1 MTHISPVELDTLFKT
16 LQTMYGAL
24 APERAAE
31 IRALVQRFGYL
42 PWSYHRAL
50 NELSP
55 AETLCGLEEKLC
67 LNKIFINGQFAWH
80 DLSPVRRA
88 GFKDATWLQREQH
101 LIKLTNL
108 MALGEGQPQDG
119 ACFAD
124 WLKYLLVLPAGN
136 PQAGV
141 LATTLYFLPFQ
152 DRDLGSA
159 YIPRSSAVSPLL
171 ADPALQSALGLN
183 AEAQVQRFLA
193 LCQLA
198 GHPIMYDVLPQ
209 TGRFSRMVLARPELV
224 RWFDLA
230 SLDQALR
237 PAIAR
242 LIAEWQ
248 PQIPRGA
255 AAALAG
261 LAYDRLNGIQRPA
274 PIEIRPWQ
282 AQFEAR
288 LLEIKKS
295 LSAEMMTAAAQRSI
309 QEKVRRIVA
318 EIEGW
323 KDGTQEV
330 GEAGI
335 TRQDTISAALMA
347 QGLWPAP
354 GGAWCSAGAPVYDGM
369 SHARAYPL
377 FRHFNASGQDVS
389 DQANLDCLTP
399 FYFAEWE
406 NGSLNAPVVSFFLDY
421 LQQWQERF
429 NFDAFRFDHVDH
441 IVDAVSVD
449 SQGRPLSYR
458 IPAEVLSEANR
469 RLKAAVPYFGTLAEY
484 MLWDRL
490 LQQYHQGMGFD
501 LLWGDDQFRQASKS
515 PFDFIQEQEAL
526 RSYNRTAPAPLAI
539 LKTYN
544 NQDGEFG
551 LFNQYPGQL
560 ARQGALLKFLM
571 LKFLPGGKQ
580 AQQPVLLVD
589 GDESFT
595 TDGFAETIA
604 AEITLKRTDDE
615 AFFEQFDALQR
626 FAAQHPAL
634 HSGQAE
640 LLLWEGN
647 QRPVVWLVRA
657 AHTPDAGSLLVVVNP
672 QYPTW
677 IAPVNGAFVQK
688 TGQSLCN
695 LRLGLPKGLQVTGEY
710 RYDPQSREFTS
721 KLLNAPAAEL
731 FFEILHP
738 AEFHFF
744 QVTAA

>member
-1 MTHISPVELDTLFKT
+1 MTHISPVDLNTLFKT
-16 LQTMYGAL
+16 LQTMYGAP

-42 PWSYHRAL
+42 PWSYQRTM

-67 LNKIFINGQFAWH
+67 LNKVFTNGQFAWQ

-108 MALGEGQPQDG
+108 MALGEGQPQEG

-124 WLKYLLVLPAGN
+124 WLKYLLTLPAGN
-136 PQAGV
+136 PQAGI

-152 DRDLGSA
+152 ERDLGSA

-171 ADPALQSALGLN
+171 ADSTLQSVLGLN

-198 GHPIMYDVLPQ
+198 GHPIMFDVLPQ
-209 TGRFSRMVLARPELV
+209 TGRFSRMVLVRPELV

-230 SLDQALR
+230 ALDQALR
-237 PAIAR
+237 SAIAR

-255 AAALAG
+255 AAALAR
-261 LAYDRLNGIQRPA
+261 LEYDRLNGIQQPA

-309 QEKVRRIVA
+309 QAKVRRILV
-318 EIEGW
+318 ELEGW
-323 KDGTQEV
+323 QHLPV
-330 GEAGI
+330 GMSEADI
-335 TRQDTISAALMA
+335 TCQDTISAALMA

-377 FRHFNASGQDVS
+377 FRHFDASGQDVS

-399 FYFAEWE
+399 FYFTEWE
-406 NGSLNAPVVSFFLDY
+406 NGSLNEPVVSFFLSY
-421 LQQWQERF
+421 LQEWQERF

-441 IVDAVSVD
+441 IVDAISVD
-449 SQGRPLSYR
+449 GQGRPLSYR
-458 IPAEVLSEANR
+458 IPVQVLSEANR

-501 LLWGDDQFRQASKS
+501 LLWGDDQIRQASKT
-515 PFDFIQEQEAL
+515 PFDFLQEQATL
-526 RSYNRTAPAPLAI
+526 RSYNRTVPAPLSI

-551 LFNQYPGQL
+551 PFNQYPGQL
-560 ARQGALLKFLM
+560 GRQGALLKFLM

-580 AQQPVLLVD
+580 AQQPLLLVD

-595 TDGFAETIA
+595 KDGFAETIA
-604 AEITLKRTDDE
+604 AEIKLKRADDE

-626 FAAQHPAL
+626 FAAHHPAL

-647 QRPVVWLVRA
+647 QRPVMWLVRA
-657 AHTPDAGSLLVVVNP
+657 TQTTDAGSLLVVANP

-677 IAPVNGAFVQK
+677 IASINGVFVQK
-688 TGQSLCN
+688 TGQSHYN
-695 LRLGLPKGLQVTGEY
+695 QRLDLPKGLQVSAEY
-710 RYDPQSREFTS
+710 LYDPQSREFTS
-721 KLLNAPAAEL
+721 KLLNAPTAEL
-731 FFEILHP
+731 FFEVLHP

-744 QVTAA
+744 QVTVA